1 MGRAPRTIAQAWDIF
16 TQLRVDRRLLL
27 MTEPDGLE
35 SAWRALMSQAGIGPS
50 SWTDAYLA
58 AFARTHSS
66 LLVTFDNGFAR
77 WAGLNL
83 RLLTISEKST
93 GTYQGPESGDLPRP

>member
-1 MGRAPRTIAQAWDIF
+1 MGLLRLLTNRNVMGPVPQTIAQAREVF
-16 TQLRVDRRLLL
+16 ARLRADRRLLFL
-27 MTEPDGLE
+27 TEPDGVE
-35 SAWRALMSQAGIGPS
+35 TVWGELMMQRGVGPS

-58 AFARTHSS
+58 AFVRTRAC

-83 RLLTISEKST
+83 NLLSIPVKST
-93 GTYQGPESGDLPRP
+93 G